1 MVYQGDYF
9 PANRFP
15 FQQQP
20 VSVPRNFW
28 ETDVEARL
36 RALPFHR
43 GQSTFAQAANQDFL
57 LQRSFSEFHELAD
70 FLDFYEISDLLIKK
84 LPLG

>member
-9 PANRFP
+9 PANRFQ
-15 FQQQP
+15 FQQQL
-20 VSVPRNFW
+20 VSVPQNFW

-36 RALPFHR
+36 RALLFLR
-43 GQSTFAQAANQDFL
+43 DQSTFAQAANQDFFF
-57 LQRSFSEFHELAD
+57 QRIFSEFHELAD